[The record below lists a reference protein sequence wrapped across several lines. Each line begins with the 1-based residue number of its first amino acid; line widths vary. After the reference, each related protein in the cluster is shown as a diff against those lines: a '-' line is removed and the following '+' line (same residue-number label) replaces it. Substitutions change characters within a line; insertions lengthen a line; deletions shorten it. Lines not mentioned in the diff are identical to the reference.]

1 MSSILPGQPK
11 HRGNRA
17 TQPRAAIKRPGI
29 CQWCKQ
35 SIIWGRTPARW
46 GGRWIPLDPEPHP
59 KGDYAYIG
67 EQRCLRLA
75 DINMTTETQYRRVS
89 HETTCGTTKAPAE

>member
-17 TQPRAAIKRPGI
+17 TQPRAAVKRPGV

-35 SIIWGRTPARW
+35 PILWGRTPIKW
-46 GGRWIPLDPEPHP
+46 GGRWVALNPDPHP
-59 KGDYAYIG
+59 RGDYAYIG
-67 EQRCLRLA
+67 DGRCLRLA
-75 DINMTTETQYRRVS
+75 DHGIIAEPQYRHIS
-89 HETTCGTTKAPAE
+89 HETTCGTTKVPAK